1 MASKRKSPKRAIPK
15 RKQVEE
21 TLQRIEWSLTRRAD
35 PKEQNDRRLKISA
48 QSYGDLTE
56 FNRSRL
62 ILDSVGRN
70 MLTDIVGEYLDLLD
84 TSAAVYEKNGDYALG
99 LFTSSWCRFMDLAS
113 RRLCGTADNQEALA
127 CGKWLCHESCWT
139 KASKVSIESCRPVD
153 IECAGGIRLYAV
165 PIRAGGEIV
174 GSINVGHGDPPRSPD
189 KQQALAATYG
199 VSVEE
204 LRRHAEAYET
214 RPPYIIELAKHKLQ
228 ASARL
233 IGEIIE
239 RKAAEQALRESEARL
254 QAILEN
260 VSEGVV
266 AADLDA
272 NLVHWNPAAI
282 RMHGFAT
289 LEECRRRL
297 PEFADIF
304 ELATLD
310 GTVLPVDEWP
320 LSRILRGET
329 LRDLEIRIRRR
340 HGDWE
345 RVFRYGGSL
354 VRDASGQPMMA
365 VVTVSDITDRKRAE
379 EALRESREDLSRAQA
394 IGQIGSWRLDVGR
407 NVLSWSDENH
417 RIFGIPKGTPMTYET
432 FLGTVHPDDRR
443 YVDTQWKAGLAGEP
457 YDIEHRIVVSGQ
469 VKWVR
474 EKAYLEFDDGG
485 ELRGGFGITQDITER
500 KAGEENLLRAK
511 EEWERT
517 FESVPDLIAILD
529 PEHRIVRVNRAM
541 AERLGLSAEACIG
554 RFCYEAVH
562 RLNRPP
568 PFCPHTCTLAD
579 GALHS
584 AEVHEDSLGGD
595 FLVST
600 TPLVD
605 ADGQMIGTVHVARD
619 ITERK
624 AHEEALRKA
633 HDRAVWLAR
642 FPEENPNPVVRVA
655 ADGTVLY
662 ANPPARELP
671 GWSVEVG
678 QPLQPALLA
687 LVREALV
694 EGRERQQEIPLGRR
708 FYEVTVAPF
717 PQEGYANLY
726 AEDSTDRKRAEDA
739 LRRSRDVL
747 EQRVAQRTEEL
758 TDTVEQLRAEAARRE
773 LAEDALRRSNEDL
786 RRRAAQLARLASE
799 LTTAEQKERQRL
811 AEVLHDDLQQVLVGT
826 KYHLELAA
834 NWAGG
839 DRRILQMVEQAGV
852 LLAEAVQK
860 ARSLSQELS
869 PPMLRQQGLVSGLEW
884 LARQVKEKHGLAVA
898 VAWEGA
904 VEPVSEAVAIFV
916 YKAAQEMLFN
926 VVKHAGVCEAEVRV
940 RRTDDHLE
948 VSIADRGKGF
958 DPASVAPGAEIR
970 TFGLF
975 SIRERAGLLGGRL
988 DIQSAPGCGSTFVL
1002 YIPDRGE
1009 LPAEQEPPAEGAR
1022 PAVPRAEAARLDA
1035 AKAQGAVLRVLL
1047 VDDHRVMRQGL
1058 AMLLAEEPDLAVVGE
1073 ADNGEQA
1080 VQRVAECRP
1089 DVVVMDVSMPV
1100 MDGIEATQ
1108 IIKRE
1113 WPEVRVVGLSMFDEA
1128 ELARDMLEA
1137 GADAYL
1143 PKAGPPQDLLA
1154 AIRRRTA

>member
-1 MASKRKSPKRAIPK
+1 MAAKRKIPKRTSPKRK
-15 RKQVEE
+15 RAEE
-21 TLQRIEWSLTRRAD
+21 TLRRIEWSLTRRAD
-35 PKEQNDRRLKISA
+35 PKEQDDRRLKISA

-70 MLTDIVGEYLDLLD
+70 MLADIVGEYLDLLD

-139 KASKVSIESCRPVD
+139 KASKVSIESFQPVD

-165 PIRAGGEIV
+165 PVRAVGKIV
-174 GSINVGHGDPPRSPD
+174 GSINVGYGDPPQSPD

-260 VSEGVV
+260 VSEGVI

-365 VVTVSDITDRKRAE
+365 VVTVSDITERKRAQ
-379 EALRESREDLSRAQA
+379 EALRESREDLNRAQA
-394 IGQIGSWRLDVGR
+394 VAHTGSWRLDVR
-407 NVLSWSDENH
+407 RDELVWSDENH
-417 RIFGIPKGTPMTYET
+417 RMFGIPKGTPMTYET
-432 FLGTVHPDDRR
+432 FLSTVHPDDRA
-443 YVDTQWKAGLAGEP
+443 YVDEKWQAGLRGEP
-457 YDIEHRIVVSGQ
+457 YDIEHRIIVDGR

-474 EKAYLEFDDGG
+474 ERAELEFDETGT
-485 ELRGGFGITQDITER
+485 LRGGFGTTQDITER
-500 KAGEENLLRAK
+500 KAA
-511 EEWERT
+511 
-517 FESVPDLIAILD
+517 
-529 PEHRIVRVNRAM
+529 
-541 AERLGLSAEACIG
+541 
-554 RFCYEAVH
+554 
-562 RLNRPP
+562 
-568 PFCPHTCTLAD
+568 
-579 GALHS
+579 
-584 AEVHEDSLGGD
+584 
-595 FLVST
+595 
-600 TPLVD
+600 
-605 ADGQMIGTVHVARD
+605 
-619 ITERK
+619 
-624 AHEEALRKA
+624 EEALRKA
-633 HDRAVWLAR
+633 HDRAAWLAR
-642 FPEENPNPVVRVA
+642 FPEENPSPVVRVA

-662 ANPPARELP
+662 ANSPARELP
-671 GWSVEVG
+671 AWSAEVG
-678 QPLQPALLA
+678 RPLTPALFA
-687 LVREALV
+687 LVRESLA
-694 EGRERQQEIPLGRR
+694 EGRERHQEIALGKR
-708 FYEVTVAPF
+708 FYDVTVAPF

-726 AEDSTDRKRAEDA
+726 AEDCTDRRRAEEA

-747 EQRVAQRTEEL
+747 EKRVEKRTAEL
-758 TDTVEQLRAEAARRE
+758 TNTVEQLRAEAARRVQ
-773 LAEDALRRSNEDL
+773 AEQSLQRTNEDL
-786 RRRAAQLARLASE
+786 RRRAEQLARLASE
-799 LTTAEQKERQRL
+799 LTIAEQRERHRL

-834 NWAGG
+834 NWAGK
-839 DRRILQMVEQAGV
+839 DQRIARMVEQAGT
-852 LLAEAVQK
+852 LLGEAVLK
-860 ARSLSQELS
+860 ARTLSYELC
-869 PPMLRQQGLVSGLEW
+869 PPTLRQQGLVSGLEW
-884 LARQVKEKHGLAVA
+884 LARQMEEKHGLAVG

-904 VEPVSEAVAIFV
+904 VEPVSEAIGILV
-916 YKAAQEMLFN
+916 YKAVQEMLFN
-926 VVKHAGVCEAEVRV
+926 VVKHAGVREAEVRV
-940 RRTDDHLE
+940 RRTDNRLE
-948 VSIADRGKGF
+948 VSVADRGKGF
-958 DPASVAPGAEIR
+958 DAASVAPGAEIR

-975 SIRERAGLLGGRL
+975 SIRERLGLMGGRL
-988 DIQSAPGCGSTFVL
+988 DVQSAPGCGSTFVL
-1002 YIPDRGE
+1002 HIPDREQPLAEQE
-1009 LPAEQEPPAEGAR
+1009 LPADEARSADECAAPAAEPT
-1022 PAVPRAEAARLDA
+1022 AAG
-1035 AKAQGAVLRVLL
+1035 GAVLRVLL
-1047 VDDHRVMRQGL
+1047 VDDHPVMRQGL
-1058 AMLLAEEPDLAVVGE
+1058 ALLLAEEPDLQFVGE
-1073 ADNGEQA
+1073 ADNGQDA
-1080 VQRVAECRP
+1080 IDLVGRLQP

-1108 IIKRE
+1108 EIKRR
-1113 WPEVRVVGLSMFDEA
+1113 WPEVRVIGLSMFDEA
-1128 ELARDMLEA
+1128 DLCRDMLEA

-1143 PKAGPPQDLLA
+1143 PKAGPPQDLLS
-1154 AIRRRTA
+1154 AIRHR